1 MDNSQTPLW
10 LDIKPQ
16 YIDENFDRVL
26 EYLHSKSSM
35 ENDSFYGVTV
45 DLMEKRVSKLLE
57 EQYCIPLYKEDSQ
70 PYAEMQFA
78 VKLLAAY
85 LLLGTQKCKN
95 DYNWFSQVYV
105 VMLKN
110 LFSLTSKDMST
121 DFLLLTIDAIKGKVC
136 IKMPYGWGDLK
147 DFSPDVFS
155 HKLVALQSK
164 SKEECS
170 GITYE
175 GKGLLYIEKDNVN
188 IAACNKQE
196 LVRKQLL
203 TTFTAFEGKFNLMTP
218 KSDKLKQSEH
228 TNIDALEVFSSNFI
242 SEQRNVSIIKPKLK
256 TYEIGE
262 EIKVRVVAKEG
273 SRVRLES
280 IDPKYEIVSGPLICN
295 GLEKMG
301 YYEKDFFNY
310 LKVNDVL
317 CVRYTQSG
325 LDISDDIKKYVIGDC
340 APLGD
345 VFSAKVTKI
354 SNDSRGYLKVFMWS
368 SRGFPVQCF
377 LNQCRVS
384 NIQQEDY
391 VKVVVTGYGKDRY
404 YGVVNVEV
412 SEMSDEEIDYEA
424 SKEEL
429 IQNAVYDEYIE
440 PEKERSNEL
449 SPISIKSLCLMLV
462 KHQRVLSQPSDRYKI
477 LCVARILAELIDK
490 RQDSEYIEFI
500 SDYLE
505 NLVHFAKGNYD
516 NLVKLHP
523 SVEFAQEEG
532 VGRRMQIIDILM
544 AYGKDDSNEAL
555 DDIIKGC
562 NDQLL
567 KKIAILVQS
576 CNRIDD
582 VISKAMQN
590 VIKREITKYLAIE
603 TEGETDLE
611 EENGSYLGIEN
622 SRQEFKTSFFYAP
635 ATAKEKN
642 QEINVFKG
650 VCAFLNSLSGGI
662 LYIGVN
668 DLGYVSGI
676 APDLE
681 YMKKKV
687 HGAYSGIDG
696 YIRYITDRAKN
707 YFGLG
712 VTAHIEISP
721 MYDNQV
727 VALNIKPYEFNV
739 VELEGTAYL
748 RLNNESV
755 VMTEAMKRQ
764 MLSKRILSNKDKAA
778 NISMIQEAVKD
789 NRKVILKNYSSSNS
803 GTISDR
809 HVEPYAFTEN
819 HKHIWC
825 YDLDKK
831 ENRVFN
837 TSRIGN
843 VEILEEKWTCAP
855 AHKQGNLD
863 IFGMTGSTPIKVVLE
878 LGMMARNIL
887 IEEYPH
893 AKKFIISTMS
903 PDKWILDIEVYQM
916 EGVARFYIGLA
927 EDITILDAPELVK
940 YAKKYKEYI

>member
-1 MDNSQTPLW
+1 MDNLQTPLW

-45 DLMEKRVSKLLE
+45 DLMEKRVSRLLE
-57 EQYCIPLYKEDSQ
+57 EQYCIPLYKEDTQS
-70 PYAEMQFA
+70 YAEMQFA

-121 DFLLLTIDAIKGKVC
+121 DFLLLTIDAIKGKVS

-147 DFSPDVFS
+147 DFSPDIFS
-155 HKLVALQSK
+155 HKLVSLQTK
-164 SKEECS
+164 SKEECP
-170 GITYE
+170 GGTYE
-175 GKGLLYIEKDNVN
+175 GKGLLYIDKDNVN
-188 IAACNKQE
+188 IAACSKQE
-196 LVRKQLL
+196 LTRKQLVA
-203 TTFTAFEGKFNLMTP
+203 TFTAFEGKFNIMTS
-218 KSDKLKQSEH
+218 KADKLKQSEH
-228 TNIDALEVFSSNFI
+228 TNIASLETFVRNFI
-242 SEQRNVSIIKPKLK
+242 TNQRNVAISKPKLK
-256 TYEIGE
+256 IYDKGDEL
-262 EIKVRVVAKEG
+262 KVRVVAKEG
-273 SRVRLES
+273 LKVRLES
-280 IDPKYEIVSGPLICN
+280 IAPEYEKVSGPLICN
-295 GLEKMG
+295 DLDKLG
-301 YYEKDFFNY
+301 YYERDFYNY
-310 LKVNDVL
+310 LNVDDVL

-325 LDISDDIKKYVIGDC
+325 MDISYDIKKHVIEEEAPIGDT
-340 APLGD
+340 
-345 VFSAKVTKI
+345 FTAKVTKI
-354 SNDSRGYLKVFMWS
+354 SNDSRGYPKVFMWS
-368 SRGFPVQCF
+368 NRGFPVQCF

-384 NIQQEDY
+384 DIQEEDY

-412 SEMSDEEIDYEA
+412 IELSDEEIDFEA

-429 IQNAVYDEYIE
+429 IQNAVYDEYVE
-440 PEKERSNEL
+440 PEKKTSNEF

-462 KHQRVLSQPSDRYKI
+462 KHQRVLAQPSDRYKL
-477 LCVARILAELIDK
+477 LCVARILAELIDN

-516 NLVKLHP
+516 NLFKLHP

-544 AYGKDDSNEAL
+544 AYGKDDSNEVL
-555 DDIIKGC
+555 DDIINGS
-562 NDQLL
+562 NDPLL
-567 KKIAILVQS
+567 KKIAILVLS

-590 VIKREITKYLAIE
+590 VIKREITKYLAVE

-635 ATAKEKN
+635 AKAKEQN

-650 VCAFLNSLSGGI
+650 VCAFLNSPSGGI

-668 DLGYVSGI
+668 DLGYVNGI

-687 HGAYSGIDG
+687 YGAYSGIDG
-696 YIRYITDRAKN
+696 YIRYITDRAKA

-712 VTAHIEISP
+712 VATHIEINP

-727 VALNIKPYEFNV
+727 VALNIRPYEFNV

-755 VMTEAMKRQ
+755 VMTESMKRQ
-764 MLSKRILSNKDKAA
+764 MLGKRVLSNKEKAA
-778 NISMIQEAVKD
+778 NISMLLEAIKD

-803 GTISDR
+803 RTITDR
-809 HVEPYAFTEN
+809 NVEPYAFTEN

-837 TSRIGN
+837 TARIGN
-843 VEILEEKWTCAP
+843 VEILEEKWTYTQY
-855 AHKQGNLD
+855 HKQGKLD
-863 IFGMTGSTPIKVVLE
+863 IFGMTGNTPIKVVME

-887 IEEYPH
+887 IEEYPQ
-893 AKKFIISTMS
+893 AKKFIISTKS
-903 PDKWILDIEVYQM
+903 PDKWLLDIEVYQM

-927 EDITILDAPELVK
+927 EDITILNAPELVEYVK
-940 YAKKYKEYI
+940 NYKKYI